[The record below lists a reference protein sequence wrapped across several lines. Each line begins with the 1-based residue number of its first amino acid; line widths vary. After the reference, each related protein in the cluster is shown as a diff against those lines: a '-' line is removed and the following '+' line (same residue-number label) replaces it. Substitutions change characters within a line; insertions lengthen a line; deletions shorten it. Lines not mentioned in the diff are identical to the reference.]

1 MDISN
6 RLKKKWGHWDCDV
19 IPTHRRLKRRK
30 RLLGLKTEA
39 TSQMSNNQ
47 NGKMVAKGLGVLGL
61 MSVNSK
67 LLISCHTESSS
78 SYFMNHMF
86 DLAKIVCQMHFM
98 TQPSPFI
105 SALDWY

>member
-1 MDISN
+1 M
-6 RLKKKWGHWDCDV
+6 
-19 IPTHRRLKRRK
+19 IPTHRWLKRRK
-30 RLLGLKTEA
+30 QLLGLKTEA

-47 NGKMVAKGLGVLGL
+47 NGKMVAKGGCKRTWGPINVYGKMALGL

-67 LLISCHTESSS
+67 SLISCHTESSS

-86 DLAKIVCQMHFM
+86 DLAKILCQMHFM

-105 SALDWY
+105 SALDWC